1 MQHNKGNTMYRIGV
15 KQSFSSA
22 HFIKDYKGKCENLHG
37 HNYKVEAFVIGD
49 SLDKAGMLIDFSEL
63 KKCIKIIIEKLDHTL
78 LNDLEYFNNNNPSS
92 ENIAK
97 FIYDEMRKIL
107 KEGITLEK
115 VRIWETEEQYAEYF
129 E

>member
-1 MQHNKGNTMYRIGV
+1 MYRIGV

-49 SLDKAGMLIDFSEL
+49 SLDKVGMLIDFSEL
-63 KKCIKIIIEKLDHTL
+63 KKCNKIIIEKLDHTL

>member
-1 MQHNKGNTMYRIGV
+1 MYRIGV
-15 KQSFSSA
+15 KQNFSSA

-49 SLDKAGMLIDFSEL
+49 SLDKVGMLIDFSEL

-129 E
+129 K